1 MPSRKKAKGKLRK
14 AKAASK
20 CCHGFPPNGE
30 VSKIVSL
37 LMSDFKSALPNV
49 IEHADCPTSG
59 YKCAECVLFTQTYI
73 NNFVD
78 SLIFI
83 PNLVS
88 LWHPQFSQRHPQG
101 EKVV

>member
-20 CCHGFPPNGE
+20 CNHGFPQNDGE

-37 LMSDFKSALPNV
+37 LLSDFKSALSKV
-49 IEHADCPTSG
+49 TEDLDCPTSG
-59 YKCAECVLFTQTYI
+59 YKCVCCRTQNIYKQFRCFSHLYS
-73 NNFVD
+73 NVPFRN
-78 SLIFI
+78 
-83 PNLVS
+83 
-88 LWHPQFSQRHPQG
+88 PQFGQRHPQG